1 MAFTS
6 LSALVTTLSGLT
18 VAGVKTQKAYRPRQI
33 NAADLP
39 LMFVR
44 LPDRK
49 RALST
54 LTYGQD
60 LRTATIEVVIVV
72 QMLNLDTQA
81 PNDVLTVQ
89 LMDSLA
95 AALEANAQALGMDSY
110 SMVTDEDMVG
120 AASPVQAIIAT
131 VEVSG

>member
-6 LSALVTTLSGLT
+6 LTALVAQIGALT
-18 VAGVKTQKAYRPRQI
+18 VAGVKTQYAYRPRQM

-39 LMFVR
+39 LLYTR
-44 LPDRK
+44 LPGSTRP
-49 RALST
+49 LST

-60 LRTATIEVVIVV
+60 LRSATIEVVVVV

-81 PNDVLTVQ
+81 PNDALTVQ

-95 AALEANAQALGMDSY
+95 AALEGSASALGMDSY
-110 SMVTDEDMVG
+110 ALTTDEDTLGNG
-120 AASPVQAIIAT
+120 APVQAIVAT